1 MSKLSC
7 SFNFDTAR
15 NYDESTKGR
24 VEGEFAGLVTPTMG
38 QSEGRDMQCVTPLRL
53 NVIYL
58 VYFTLIMPH
67 ILSTHTHRHA
77 HTHAHAR
84 AQKKGVREGRGRGRD
99 TLGHSCNAF
108 RRQVARKNYVARE
121 MLQQIRCSNV

>member
-15 NYDESTKGR
+15 NYDESTEET

-67 ILSTHTHRHA
+67 ILSTHTHIDT
-77 HTHAHAR
+77 HTHTHMR
-84 AQKKGVREGRGRGRD
+84 VHRKRE
-99 TLGHSCNAF
+99 
-108 RRQVARKNYVARE
+108 
-121 MLQQIRCSNV
+121 